1 MLPLTPTGGL
11 EPPRLGSAGGKR
23 SDWFA
28 LGVTE
33 SSSEFSIGI
42 ANALPDRRGK
52 HVKKNIF
59 GFWKKAMWCGRLN
72 LDGKNV
78 KAEFVAFVI

>member
-33 SSSEFSIGI
+33 SSSEFS
-42 ANALPDRRGK
+42 NALPEPEGK
-52 HVKKNIF
+52 TRDKKHLRISEKSHVVWEVKS
-59 GFWKKAMWCGRLN
+59 GWKK
-72 LDGKNV
+72 
-78 KAEFVAFVI
+78 F

>member
-1 MLPLTPTGGL
+1 MLRPLNPKGGL
-11 EPPRLGSAGGKR
+11 EPLRLGSAGGKR

-42 ANALPDRRGK
+42 ANALPEPEGK
-52 HVKKNIF
+52 TAV
-59 GFWKKAMWCGRLN
+59 WCGRLN
-72 LDGKNV
+72 PDGNDV
-78 KAEFVAFVI
+78 NAEFVAFFI